1 MAGNVHFDA
10 VGMSLVR
17 SPYVGMYRFNETPRA
32 SFRSR
37 MSHLLRKRISWT
49 YMTRAH
55 QLRSANAVRKQRQLK
70 GMKEITLL
78 RSFDLHTVVHNLKL
92 SSNKLIPESPSSL
105 SSKTDMGARKIIALT
120 SVKYGCHTP
129 RSRSSSDEV
138 ANTYP
143 YDCAH
148 VRS

>member
-1 MAGNVHFDA
+1 MHITGTHAEFCLFNAFCPTEEWKETWLGMNVHFDA

-55 QLRSANAVRKQRQLK
+55 QFRSANAVRKQKAAEGDEGNYLA
-70 GMKEITLL
+70 KE
-78 RSFDLHTVVHNLKL
+78 F
-92 SSNKLIPESPSSL
+92 
-105 SSKTDMGARKIIALT
+105 
-120 SVKYGCHTP
+120 
-129 RSRSSSDEV
+129 
-138 ANTYP
+138 
-143 YDCAH
+143 
-148 VRS
+148 